1 MQSNRDRIKKKILSL
16 DAKKW
21 KADPFDVRY
30 FLISKLKNFRSK
42 MILDV
47 GGGIGIIESEMDQS
61 NFRVNIDTSIED
73 LKTCIKKNDPAIN
86 TICASMLFLPFK
98 EKIFDIVISSHI
110 IELAKL
116 MDISNDIDK
125 KNANNSN
132 LKKVTQEKFRVLKNK
147 GILFLTTP
155 NFEYNKSP
163 NKLTFSELN
172 ELLTLFFNNI
182 SIKFF
187 NTLPKMSK
195 KRKLNFANIVP
206 KIKTK
211 LGKNPDE
218 MIDSLIKDKSK
229 NNYSVY
235 FFATA
240 NTCSRNFFLILGW

>member
-1 MQSNRDRIKKKILSL
+1 LQSNRDRIKNKVLSL

-30 FLISKLKNFRSK
+30 FLISKLKDFRSK
-42 MILDV
+42 IILDV
-47 GGGIGIIESEMDQS
+47 GGGIGIIESEMDGS
-61 NFRVNIDTSIED
+61 NFRVNVDTSIDD
-73 LKTCIKKNDPAIN
+73 LKTCILKTDSTIN
-86 TICASMLFLPFK
+86 PICASMLFLPFK
-98 EKIFDIVISSHI
+98 ENVFDIVVSSHI

-116 MDISNDIDK
+116 MDISN
-125 KNANNSN
+125 NNDNSYSN
-132 LKKVTQEKFRVLKNK
+132 MKQVTKEKFRILKNK
-147 GILFLTTP
+147 GIIFLTTP
-155 NFEYNKSP
+155 NYEYNKSP

-172 ELLTLFFNNI
+172 ELLTLFFNHV

-187 NTLPKMSK
+187 NTLPKISK

-211 LGKNPDE
+211 LGKNPDK
-218 MIDSLIKDKSK
+218 MIDSLIKEKSR

-240 NTCSRNFFLILGW
+240 KKD

>member
-1 MQSNRDRIKKKILSL
+1 MQSNRDRIKNKVLSL

-30 FLISKLKNFRSK
+30 FLISKLKDFRSK
-42 MILDV
+42 IILDV
-47 GGGIGIIESEMDQS
+47 GGGIGIIESEMDGS
-61 NFRVNIDTSIED
+61 NFRVNVDTSIDD
-73 LKTCIKKNDPAIN
+73 LKTCILKTDSTIN
-86 TICASMLFLPFK
+86 PICASMLFLPFK
-98 EKIFDIVISSHI
+98 ENVFDIVVSSHI

-116 MDISNDIDK
+116 MDISN
-125 KNANNSN
+125 NNDNSYSN
-132 LKKVTQEKFRVLKNK
+132 MKQVTKEKFRILKNK
-147 GILFLTTP
+147 GIIFLTTP
-155 NFEYNKSP
+155 NYEYNKSP

-172 ELLTLFFNNI
+172 ELLTLFFNHV

-187 NTLPKMSK
+187 NTLPKISK

-211 LGKNPDE
+211 LGKNPDK
-218 MIDSLIKDKSK
+218 MIDSLIKEKSR

-240 NTCSRNFFLILGW
+240 KKD

>member
-1 MQSNRDRIKKKILSL
+1 MQSNRDRIKNKILSL

-30 FLISKLKNFRSK
+30 FLISKLKDFRSK
-42 MILDV
+42 IILDV
-47 GGGIGIIESEMDQS
+47 GGGIGIIESEMDKS
-61 NFRVNIDTSIED
+61 NFRVNIDTSIDD
-73 LKTCIKKNDPAIN
+73 LKTCILKTDSTIN
-86 TICASMLFLPFK
+86 PICASMLFLPFRDNV
-98 EKIFDIVISSHI
+98 FDIVISSHI

-116 MDISNDIDK
+116 MDISNNNDK
-125 KNANNSN
+125 KNNKNSN
-132 LKKVTQEKFRVLKNK
+132 MKKVTREKFRILKNK

-155 NFEYNKSP
+155 NYEYNKSP

-172 ELLTLFFNNI
+172 ELLKLFFNHV

-187 NTLPKMSK
+187 NTLPKMTK
-195 KRKLNFANIVP
+195 RRKLNFANIVP

-218 MIDSLIKDKSK
+218 MIDSLIKEKSR
-229 NNYSVY
+229 NYYSVY

-240 NTCSRNFFLILGW
+240 KKDY